1 MALTAVLDASVL
13 YPLPLR
19 DTLLR
24 IAVADLYSPLWS
36 ERILHEA
43 TRNLIADGRSNE
55 SQAQRLIDSMQ
66 DTFDAATVPATE
78 VERLEPEMDNE
89 PKDRHV
95 LAAAVAGAAEAVVT
109 LNLRDFPR
117 SVCEPLSIEAIHPD
131 EFLLRLHRLD
141 PAAVQAALVRQAAA
155 LTRPPLTV
163 FDVLDRLA
171 ATVPEFATTLREGL
185 A

>member
-24 IAVADLYSPLWS
+24 IAAEDLYRPRWS
-36 ERILHEA
+36 ERILREA
-43 TRNLIADGRSNE
+43 TSNLIAHGRCNQ

-66 DTFDAATVPATE
+66 DAFDAATVSATE
-78 VERLEPEMDNE
+78 IERLEPEMGNE
-89 PKDRHV
+89 RKDRHV
-95 LAAAVAGAAEAVVT
+95 LAAAVAGEAETVVT
-109 LNLRDFPR
+109 LNLRDFPC
-117 SVCEPLSIEAIHPD
+117 SACEPLSIEAVHPD

-141 PAAVQAALVRQAAA
+141 PVAVQAALVRQAAS

-163 FDVLDRLA
+163 FDVIDRLA
-171 ATVPEFATTLREGL
+171 ATVPEFATALRQDLG
-185 A
+185 

>member
-1 MALTAVLDASVL
+1 MAPTAVLDASVL

-24 IAVADLYSPLWS
+24 TAVADMYSPRWS
-36 ERILHEA
+36 ERILQET
-43 TRNLIADGRSNE
+43 TRNLIADGRARPE
-55 SQAQRLIDSMQ
+55 QAQRLTDSMREA
-66 DTFDAATVPATE
+66 FDAAMVPADE
-78 VERLEPEMDNE
+78 IERLEPEMSNE
-89 PKDRHV
+89 RKDRHV
-95 LAAAVAGAAEAVVT
+95 LAAAVAAGAELIVT
-109 LNLRDFPR
+109 LNLRDFPH
-117 SVCEPLSIEAIHPD
+117 SVCKSLSIEAVHPD

-171 ATVPEFATTLREGL
+171 ASVPEFATTLREGL